1 MPAITPSYLYTFVAL
16 IAVSGLLVF
25 SFADY
30 TNALRSSS
38 ELKQLRNLLDCV
50 AAKGTELIVLSQTTN
65 ASTEAFVQMPASIGN
80 KQYWLRLRNDSVKAW
95 LEGGLGG
102 EPVSETELRAYIP
115 KKTSATGYYIGGYG
129 VVRLEC
135 SLISGTTHIQ
145 LTGSGGGE

>member
-16 IAVSGLLVF
+16 IAVSSLLVF

-65 ASTEAFVQMPASIGN
+65 ASTEAFVQMPSSIGN

-95 LEGGLGG
+95 LEGGLGD
-102 EPVSETELRAYIP
+102 EPVSETELRVYIP

-129 VVRLEC
+129 AVRLEC
-135 SLISGTTHIQ
+135 SLISGTPHIQ
-145 LTGSGGGE
+145 LADSGGG